1 MFELDATKKS
11 YPFLTMLIGLVA
23 YLASGTIVG
32 LILTILKVESSLHLN
47 YGNSGPSYD
56 FFMFIIGAALGGIL
70 MGLMMKM
77 FKLNRLIAI
86 VVFSIIGEFSGII
99 IGEIAGFIAYIYF
112 SGYSFPI
119 SFVFG
124 FMIANA
130 IYGTFIVSVFHGG
143 KLSGLVALVCGI
155 ISVPF
160 GILVWKISGIVL
172 VGINMPTL
180 VLITSLGATVG
191 LNIGL
196 YSLKTSKNKKDG
208 A

>member
-1 MFELDATKKS
+1 MFKLDATKKS

-32 LILTILKVESSLHLN
+32 LILTILKVESSL
-47 YGNSGPSYD
+47 YVSYVNSGPSYD
-56 FFMFIIGAALGGIL
+56 FLMIIIGAPLGGIL
-70 MGLMMKM
+70 LGLMMKM
-77 FKLNRLIAI
+77 FKLNSLIAI

-130 IYGTFIVSVFHGG
+130 IYGAFIAAAFHGG
-143 KLSGLVALVCGI
+143 KSIGLFALVCGI
-155 ISVPF
+155 TSVPF
-160 GILVWKISGIVL
+160 GILVWKTSGMVL
-172 VGINMPTL
+172 VGINLATL
-180 VLITSLGATVG
+180 VLLTSLGVTTG
-191 LNIGL
+191 LSIGL
-196 YSLKTSKNKKDG
+196 YSLVKSKNKKDS

>member
-70 MGLMMKM
+70 LGLMMKM

-130 IYGTFIVSVFHGG
+130 IYGASITAVFHGG
-143 KLSGLVALVCGI
+143 KSIGLFALVCGI
-155 ISVPF
+155 TSVPF
-160 GILVWKISGIVL
+160 GILMLNTSGIVL
-172 VGINMPTL
+172 IGINLSTL
-180 VLITSLGATVG
+180 VFLTSLGETTG
-191 LNIGL
+191 LSIGL
-196 YSLKTSKNKKDG
+196 YSLVKSKNKKDS

>member
-70 MGLMMKM
+70 LGLMMKM
-77 FKLNRLIAI
+77 FKLKRLIAI
-86 VVFSIIGEFSGII
+86 VFFSIIGEFSGII
-99 IGEIAGFIAYIYF
+99 IGEIVGGYLYF
-112 SGYSFPI
+112 FSLSSSL

-130 IYGTFIVSVFHGG
+130 IYGAFIAGVFHGG
-143 KLSGLVALVCGI
+143 KSIGLFALVCGI
-155 ISVPF
+155 TSVPF
-160 GILVWKISGIVL
+160 GILVWKTSGIVL
-172 VGINMPTL
+172 VGINLATL
-180 VLITSLGATVG
+180 VLVTSLGATTG
-191 LNIGL
+191 LSIGIF
-196 YSLKTSKNKKDG
+196 SLFKSKK
-208 A
+208 